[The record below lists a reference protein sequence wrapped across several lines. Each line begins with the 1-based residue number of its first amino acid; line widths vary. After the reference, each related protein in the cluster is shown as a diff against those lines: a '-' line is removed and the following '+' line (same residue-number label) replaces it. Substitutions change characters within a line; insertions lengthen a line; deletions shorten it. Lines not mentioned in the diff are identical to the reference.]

1 MMIIGIDPDCKK
13 SGFAVYEDKVSV
25 KNLDFFEIYDFFVK
39 NKENIEMVVIEA
51 AWLIKK
57 SNWHS
62 NPKQS
67 KFVGEIIAKK
77 VGANHETGRKIEE
90 MCKYLGIKY
99 TLQMPL
105 GTKNINSD
113 VFKSLTGINTSNQD
127 VRDAYMIVYHYI
139 NNVKK
144 FA

>member
-1 MMIIGIDPDCKK
+1 MIIGIDPDCHK
-13 SGFAVYEDKVSV
+13 SGFAVYEDKINV
-25 KNLDFFEIYDFFVK
+25 KNLDFFEIYDFFIK
-39 NKENIEMVVIEA
+39 NIESIEMVVIEA
-51 AWLIKK
+51 AWMIKK

-105 GTKNINSD
+105 GTKNIDSKIFN
-113 VFKSLTGINTSNQD
+113 SLTGIKSSNQD
-127 VRDAYMIVYHYI
+127 VRDAYMIVYNYI

-144 FA
+144 LS